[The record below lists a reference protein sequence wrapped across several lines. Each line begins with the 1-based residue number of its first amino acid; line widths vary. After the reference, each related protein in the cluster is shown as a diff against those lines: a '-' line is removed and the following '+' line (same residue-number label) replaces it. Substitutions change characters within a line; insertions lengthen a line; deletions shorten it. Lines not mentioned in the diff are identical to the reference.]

1 MIVNPVLYGGG
12 GKEPIIESLSS
23 SQVLFDGG
31 AVTFTVSQN
40 IETLLGFSAAFY
52 YPFQSVVFSFPGNK
66 SNSGT
71 FGIFCLHSGSGTTVQ
86 YTVYG
91 NTIKFEDI
99 NPAIHTYTFDFA
111 SISYIPL

>member
-23 SQVLFDGG
+23 SQVLFSGNT
-31 AVTFTVSQN
+31 VTFTASQN

-66 SNSGT
+66 SNSET
-71 FGIFCLHSGSGTTVQ
+71 FGIFCLHSGAGTTVQ
-86 YTVYG
+86 YTVFG
-91 NTIKFEDI
+91 NTIKLEDI
-99 NPAIHTYTFDFA
+99 NPSIATYEFDFA